1 MKTDFSKIYRFWILA
16 RETVP
21 KQVSRNRLLET
32 QESEFRARAGIEPLP
47 NHEPNSFADSSGEPL
62 FFSPQKPRKCLSD
75 DFNEVELENGPGFV
89 AAPGSP
95 SSTTTGGSTNMAIAP
110 STKPKPD
117 KSKKFFAGMRDKLF
131 GSPKKKNAGDA
142 PAPVSFRVLILII
155 LALKVFFF

>member
-62 FFSPQKPRKCLSD
+62 FLSPQNPR
-75 DFNEVELENGPGFV
+75 
-89 AAPGSP
+89 
-95 SSTTTGGSTNMAIAP
+95 
-110 STKPKPD
+110 
-117 KSKKFFAGMRDKLF
+117 
-131 GSPKKKNAGDA
+131 
-142 PAPVSFRVLILII
+142 
-155 LALKVFFF
+155 